1 MIAKR
6 NIDWDEQKYI
16 CFPYYVDVT
25 LSSNDH
31 LYFYV
36 VIELFFYFKCLVMR

>member
-16 CFPYYVDVT
+16 SFPYYVDVT
-25 LSSNDH
+25 LSSNDY
-31 LYFYV
+31 LYCYV
-36 VIELFFYFKCLVMR
+36 AIEFFFLL